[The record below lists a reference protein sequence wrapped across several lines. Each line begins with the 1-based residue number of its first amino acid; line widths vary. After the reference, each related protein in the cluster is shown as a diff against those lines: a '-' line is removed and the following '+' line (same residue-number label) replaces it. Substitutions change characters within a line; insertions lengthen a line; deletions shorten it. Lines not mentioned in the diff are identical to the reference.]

1 MLILRI
7 QRVRLRTKKRT
18 DPAMR
23 TTTPRGPSSM
33 ADSFEDRLSSELT
46 GIQGEIERLENK
58 RRLIQE
64 LLSGESGGASTAVAA
79 DAKPAKRRAARRSAA
94 PAKRTRRPRG
104 LITGKVREFLGQQS
118 DPVHATE
125 ILAFLEKNDAAPQ
138 SAKPMPTLQSTLQR
152 MKEMGEIENKGRNR
166 WALIAAGSAPAPT
179 PTPAPAPA
187 PAPAPRTDGPPVVT
201 STTTFGS
208 RPLGSQ

>member
-1 MLILRI
+1 
-7 QRVRLRTKKRT
+7 
-18 DPAMR
+18 
-23 TTTPRGPSSM
+23 M
-33 ADSFEDRLSSELT
+33 ADTFADQLRSELVGIQSQIDRLED
-46 GIQGEIERLENK
+46 K
-58 RRLIQE
+58 RRLIGE
-64 LLSGESGGASTAVAA
+64 LLSNESSGAAA
-79 DAKPAKRRAARRSAA
+79 AAEASKPSRRRAARRSTSA
-94 PAKRTRRPRG
+94 PKRTRRPRG

-152 MKEMGEIENKGRNR
+152 MKEMGEIENNGRNR
-166 WALIAAGSAPAPT
+166 WSLASRGDVPSPATPGERLPTSA
-179 PTPAPAPA
+179 
-187 PAPAPRTDGPPVVT
+187 TDSPPVVT

>member
-1 MLILRI
+1 
-7 QRVRLRTKKRT
+7 
-18 DPAMR
+18 
-23 TTTPRGPSSM
+23 M
-33 ADSFEDRLSSELT
+33 ADTFADQLRSELT
-46 GIQGEIERLENK
+46 GIQSEIDRLENK

-64 LLSGESGGASTAVAA
+64 LLSSESSGAA
-79 DAKPAKRRAARRSAA
+79 DAAQAPKATRRRAARRGTGG
-94 PAKRTRRPRG
+94 PRRTRRPRG

-166 WALIAAGSAPAPT
+166 WSLLSSGGSSAAPA
-179 PTPAPAPA
+179 ARSDA
-187 PAPAPRTDGPPVVT
+187 PPVVT
-201 STTTFGS
+201 STTTFGT
-208 RPLGSQ
+208 RPPGIQ